1 VREISRT
8 PSNDMAYF
16 ILKRLCVTFLVIAVT
31 SVVAF
36 LLVHL
41 SGDPAAAM
49 AGEGATESD
58 IAAVRQL
65 YGFDRPLIV
74 QYFDWIGRVLQG
86 EFGRSY
92 YLRMDVSDILAEH
105 MPVTAT
111 LGVLALSFAMLLSI
125 PLGVL
130 AALNPNTLIDRIAL
144 WLAVAGQALPSFVFA
159 LGLMYLFGVYFR
171 LLPISGGATWAHFIM
186 PAVALGYYATPAIMR
201 LTRSG
206 MMDVLQSDH
215 VRTARAYGL
224 APWRVVIR
232 HGLRHAIIPVVS
244 LAAVQ
249 LGFMLGGSIV
259 IETIFSLK
267 GLGYL
272 AWESI
277 QRADIEVIQAI
288 LLVIATT
295 YAFLTLFADLLN
307 AALDPRIRMS

>member
-1 VREISRT
+1 MLIYI
-8 PSNDMAYF
+8 A
-16 ILKRLCVTFLVIAVT
+16 KRLGMTVLVVATT
-31 SVVAF
+31 SVIAF

-49 AGEGATESD
+49 AGEGASPADVE
-58 IAAVRQL
+58 AVRQL
-65 YGFDRPLIV
+65 YGFDRPLAA
-74 QYFDWIGRVLQG
+74 QYLDWLGRVLTG
-86 EFGRSY
+86 DFGRSY
-92 YLRMDVSDILAEH
+92 YLRVEVATLLAEH
-105 MPVTAT
+105 LPVTAT
-111 LGVLALSFAMLLSI
+111 LGLLALGFALLLSL

-130 AALNPNTLIDRIAL
+130 AALRPNTLIDRVSL
-144 WLAVAGQALPSFVFA
+144 WLAVAGQALPSFLFA
-159 LGLMYLFGVYFR
+159 LGLMYLFGVVLR
-171 LLPISGGATWAHFIM
+171 WLPISGGGSLLHYVM
-186 PAVALGYYATPAIMR
+186 PSIALGYYATPAFMR

-259 IETIFSLK
+259 IETVFSLK

-277 QRADIEVIQAI
+277 QRSDIEVIQAI
-288 LLVIATT
+288 LLVIAAG
-295 YAFLTLFADLLN
+295 YAVLTLLADILN
-307 AALDPRIRMS
+307 AVLDPRIRIS

>member
-1 VREISRT
+1 
-8 PSNDMAYF
+8 MALF
-16 ILKRLCVTFLVIAVT
+16 ILKRLCVSLLVVTVT

-36 LLVHL
+36 MLVHL

-49 AGEGATESD
+49 AGEGASPAD
-58 IAAVRQL
+58 VAAVRETF
-65 YGFDRPLIV
+65 GFDRPLFV
-74 QYFDWIGRVLQG
+74 QYLDWIGRLFAG
-86 EFGRSY
+86 DFGRSY
-92 YLRMDVSDILAEH
+92 YLRMDVADILAEY
-105 MPVTAT
+105 MPVTAK
-111 LGVLALSFAMLLSI
+111 LGVSALAFALLLSI
-125 PLGVL
+125 PLGVA
-130 AALNPNTLIDRIAL
+130 AALKPNTLIDRFAL
-144 WLAVAGQALPSFVFA
+144 SVAVLGQALPSFLFA
-159 LGLMYLFGVYFR
+159 LALMYVFGVYFR
-171 LLPISGGATWAHFIM
+171 VLPISGDTSWQNYIM
-186 PAVALGYYATPAIMR
+186 PAIALGYYATPAIMR

-224 APWRVVIR
+224 APWRVVVR

-259 IETIFSLK
+259 IESIFSLK

-288 LLVIATT
+288 LLVIATA
-295 YAFLTLFADLLN
+295 YAVLTLLADLLN
-307 AALDPRIRMS
+307 AALDPRIRIS

>member
-1 VREISRT
+1 
-8 PSNDMAYF
+8 MLLF
-16 ILKRLCVTFLVIAVT
+16 ILKRLALTVLVVAIT
-31 SVVAF
+31 SIIAF

-49 AGEGATESD
+49 AGEGASASD
-58 IAAVRQL
+58 IAAVREL
-65 YGFDRPLIV
+65 YGFDRPLFV
-74 QYFDWIGRVLQG
+74 QYLDWIGRVLQG
-86 EFGRSY
+86 DFGRSY
-92 YLRMDVSDILAEH
+92 YLRMDVRTILAEH
-105 MPVTAT
+105 IPVTAT
-111 LGVLALSFAMLLSI
+111 LGILALSFALLLSI

-130 AALNPNTLIDRIAL
+130 AALRPNTLVDRIAL
-144 WLAVAGQALPSFVFA
+144 WIAVAGQALPSFLFA
-159 LGLMYLFGVYFR
+159 LGLMYLFGVYLR
-171 LLPISGGATWAHFIM
+171 WLPISGGSTWLHFLLPSI
-186 PAVALGYYATPAIMR
+186 ALGYYATPAIMR

-206 MMDVLQSDH
+206 MMDVMQSDH

-224 APWRVVIR
+224 SPWRVVVR

-288 LLVIATT
+288 LLVIATA
-295 YAFLTLFADLLN
+295 YAILTLLADLLN
-307 AALDPRIRMS
+307 AALDPRIRIN

>member
-1 VREISRT
+1 MIFFV
-8 PSNDMAYF
+8 
-16 ILKRLCVTFLVIAVT
+16 LKRLCVTFLVIAVT

-49 AGEGATESD
+49 AGEGASAID
-58 IAAVRQL
+58 IAAVRKTF
-65 YGFDRPLIV
+65 GFDRPLII

-92 YLRMDVSDILAEH
+92 YLRMDVADILAEH
-105 MPVTAT
+105 MPVTAK
-111 LGVLALSFAMLLSI
+111 LGILALSFALLLSI

-130 AALNPNTLIDRIAL
+130 AALNPNTLIDRFAL

-159 LGLMYLFGVYFR
+159 LGLMYLFGVYLR
-171 LLPISGGATWAHFIM
+171 WLPISGGTSWLHFVM
-186 PAVALGYYATPAIMR
+186 PSVALGYYATPAIMR

-224 APWRVVIR
+224 APWRVVVR

-288 LLVIATT
+288 LLVIATA
-295 YAFLTLFADLLN
+295 YAVLTLVADLLN
-307 AALDPRIRMS
+307 AALDPRIRIS

>member
-1 VREISRT
+1 MIS
-8 PSNDMAYF
+8 F
-16 ILKRLCVTFLVIAVT
+16 VLKRLCVTFLVIAVT

-49 AGEGATESD
+49 AGEGASAID
-58 IAAVRQL
+58 IAAVRKTF
-65 YGFDRPLIV
+65 GFDRPLII

-92 YLRMDVSDILAEH
+92 YLRMDVADILAEH
-105 MPVTAT
+105 MPVTAK
-111 LGVLALSFAMLLSI
+111 LGILALSFALILSI

-130 AALNPNTLIDRIAL
+130 AALNPNTLIDRISL

-159 LGLMYLFGVYFR
+159 LGLMYLFGVYLR
-171 LLPISGGATWAHFIM
+171 WLPISGGTSWLHFVM
-186 PAVALGYYATPAIMR
+186 PSIALGYYATPAIMR

-224 APWRVVIR
+224 APWRVVVR

-288 LLVIATT
+288 LLVIATA
-295 YAFLTLFADLLN
+295 YAVLTLVADLLN
-307 AALDPRIRMS
+307 AALDPRIRIS

>member
-1 VREISRT
+1 MIVYLS
-8 PSNDMAYF
+8 
-16 ILKRLCVTFLVIAVT
+16 KRLFMTVLVIAVT
-31 SVVAF
+31 SVIAF

-49 AGEGATESD
+49 AGEGASD
-58 IAAVRQL
+58 ADIEAVRAT
-65 YGFDRPLIV
+65 YGFDRPLYV
-74 QYFDWIGRVLQG
+74 QYLDWAGRVLTG
-86 EFGRSY
+86 DLGRST
-92 YLRMDVSDILAEH
+92 YLRADVTEVLARH

-111 LGVLALSFAMLLSI
+111 LGACALGFALALSI
-125 PLGVL
+125 PLGVF
-130 AALNPNTLIDRIAL
+130 AALRPNSMIDRFSL
-144 WLAVAGQALPSFVFA
+144 WLAVAGQALPSFLFA
-159 LGLMYLFGVYFR
+159 LGLMYLFGVHLR
-171 LLPISGGATWAHFIM
+171 WLPISGSDTWLHFIM
-186 PAVALGYYATPAIMR
+186 PSIALGYYATPAIMR

-206 MMDVLQSDH
+206 MLDVLQSDH

-224 APWRVVIR
+224 APWRVVVR

-267 GLGYL
+267 GIGYL

-288 LLVIATT
+288 LLVIAAA
-295 YAFLTLFADLLN
+295 YAVLTLLADLLN
-307 AALDPRIRMS
+307 AALDPRIRIS

>member
-1 VREISRT
+1 MLLYV
-8 PSNDMAYF
+8 
-16 ILKRLCVTFLVIAVT
+16 LKRLAMTILVIAVT

-49 AGEGATESD
+49 AGEGASAAD
-58 IAAVRQL
+58 IAAVRETF
-65 YGFDRPLIV
+65 GFNRPIIV
-74 QYFDWIGRVLQG
+74 QYLDWLGRVLQG

-92 YLRMDVSDILAEH
+92 YLRMDVGEVLAER

-111 LGVLALSFAMLLSI
+111 LGVAALSFALLLSI
-125 PLGVL
+125 PLGVA
-130 AALNPNTLIDRIAL
+130 AALKPNTLIDRFAL
-144 WLAVAGQALPSFVFA
+144 WLAVAGQALPSFLFA
-159 LGLMYLFGVYFR
+159 LGLMYVFGVYFR
-171 LLPISGGATWAHFIM
+171 ILPISGGTSWVHFIM
-186 PAVALGYYATPAIMR
+186 PSIALGYYATPAIMR

-224 APWRVVIR
+224 SPWRVVIR
-232 HGLRHAIIPVVS
+232 HGLRHAIVPVVS

-249 LGFMLGGSIV
+249 LGFMLGGSII
-259 IETIFSLK
+259 IESIFSLK
-267 GLGYL
+267 GIGYL

-288 LLVIATT
+288 LLVIATA
-295 YAFLTLFADLLN
+295 YAVLTLLADLLN
-307 AALDPRIRMS
+307 AALDPRIRIS